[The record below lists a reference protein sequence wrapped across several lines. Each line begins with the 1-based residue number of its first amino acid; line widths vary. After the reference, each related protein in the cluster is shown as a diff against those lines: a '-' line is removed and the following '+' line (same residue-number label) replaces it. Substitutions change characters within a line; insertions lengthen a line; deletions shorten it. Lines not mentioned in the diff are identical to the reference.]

1 MAAMRKSDAS
11 DGTHFRSG
19 DRVFCLNGK
28 WFYQTREEDHGPF
41 PTRVAAKADLQ
52 RYVEEMD
59 FFEGVRQDA
68 STGARP
74 DKSDADFADF
84 QLLNKD

>member
-1 MAAMRKSDAS
+1 MRKSDAS
-11 DGTHFRSG
+11 DGTYFRSG

-41 PTRVAAKADLQ
+41 PTRAAAKTDLQ
-52 RYVEEMD
+52 RYVDEMN

-68 STGARP
+68 SNGVRP
-74 DKSDADFADF
+74 DNSDSEFADF
-84 QLLNKD
+84 QLLDKD